1 MAVAFSARS
10 WVRLSFC
17 ISDMREDVLLS
28 NITSEGVHRCFKRT
42 VCPSLC
48 VIARLVELPS
58 CVSRCLSWRE
68 KLGASEWSGCCPQ
81 LSSVC
86 CLRRSQESVIF
97 PVRFTRAF
105 ASPFFRFLF
114 FLICDETSQK
124 LFQVSFLRQS
134 KSVPDFVSDAAPLFL
149 LLFVARCHSKDPKK
163 GDKSHFA
170 P

>member
-68 KLGASEWSGCCPQ
+68 KLGASEWSWL
-81 LSSVC
+81 LSAVVLSLLPAPLSGVC
-86 CLRRSQESVIF
+86 HFPRPFHPGLRF
-97 PVRFTRAF
+97 
-105 ASPFFRFLF
+105 
-114 FLICDETSQK
+114 
-124 LFQVSFLRQS
+124 SFL
-134 KSVPDFVSDAAPLFL
+134 SVFS
-149 LLFVARCHSKDPKK
+149 
-163 GDKSHFA
+163 
-170 P
+170 